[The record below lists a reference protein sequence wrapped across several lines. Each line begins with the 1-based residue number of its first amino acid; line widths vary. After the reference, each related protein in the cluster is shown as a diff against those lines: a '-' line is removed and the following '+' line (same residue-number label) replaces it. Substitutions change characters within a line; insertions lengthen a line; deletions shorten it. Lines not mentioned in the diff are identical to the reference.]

1 MLIWVLIG
9 KSEQESS
16 CFSRVKFPL
25 FQNATSISASTGCD
39 SVGFCPKIAIKKLD
53 IKWNK

>member
-25 FQNATSISASTGCD
+25 CQNATSISASTGCD
-39 SVGFCPKIAIKKLD
+39 SVGFSPKIAIKKLD